1 MDGPI
6 NLMVKPGNIHV
17 ATQISRQSIN
27 GTVRMG
33 GATCTRRRSIR
44 MSSAS
49 RPEPQCF
56 LEGQC
61 APINKQLGTSS
72 SSRMQTK
79 IRDRPTTMKRCG
91 VEKFEHPEHPEY
103 PEYPQ
108 YPTYPPIPP
117 NTPNTPAHLQWEFE
131 GVAMN
136 ISTNGLQLPSTS

>member
-1 MDGPI
+1 MLDVRLYMDGPI

-91 VEKFEHPEHPEY
+91 VEKFEHPEQPES

-108 YPTYPPIPP
+108 HPSYPQYTPIPPIPP
-117 NTPNTPAHLQWEFE
+117 LT
-131 GVAMN
+131 
-136 ISTNGLQLPSTS
+136 SNGNLRE